1 MMKVLAIVFLLFVSI
16 GTAQDDLTLGKTA
29 MGKKSYDDAIQYFQ
43 KYLVA
48 NSRNIEANFLLGE
61 SYLQKG
67 DLQNAQ
73 TALERTLDFDDEYEP
88 ALVSIIRVYGKLGL
102 WDKAA
107 KKFKEVEK
115 YHKTSTK
122 APIAYGQTFLETDS
136 LDKASIYF
144 SKAKELDP
152 KNVEVY
158 IGLAEV
164 YSRQNVIVLAVEN
177 LRTATQLKPTDP
189 VLWYRLATTILKN
202 RGLNSAQIQ
211 EIIAALQKSIELDPT
226 NDKAIYDAANTMY
239 RTKAYWREA
248 AEFFKKYTDLKKENA
263 EAWEKYAISLYNARA
278 YKEAIPVLEQALKM
292 IATSSEMKIMLAHSY
307 YLAKEYQKS
316 LDLYKGFPVDSL
328 TADEI
333 YRMGYSYYQ
342 IKDTVNS
349 IAFLE
354 RTLKLEKDNSDA
366 IGTLAAIYLTQKK
379 YDKAAGYYEQLL
391 EKDPKNITA
400 LFYAGFSNNVL
411 EKFEIAKGYF
421 KRLIALRPNNMQ
433 SHQYLI
439 GIYSQQDSS
448 DLGRY
453 HSNINIMLADSALK
467 ADPAKAA
474 QHTQTAMSA
483 YRSLALFEWRD
494 KNTTGAIEKLE
505 KAVLYEKE
513 KKDENL
519 HLFLAQMYAV
529 KSGDKELLLDEAK
542 KIKERAC
549 QEYALVLKIN
559 PKNAAA
565 KKESGQMN
573 CGK

>member
-1 MMKVLAIVFLLFVSI
+1 MMKVFAVLIGMLVSI
-16 GTAQDDLTLGKTA
+16 SFAQDDLTLGKEA
-29 MGKKSYDDAIQYFQ
+29 MSKNSYDAAIQYFQ
-43 KYLVA
+43 KYLTA

-61 SYLQKG
+61 TFRLKG

-73 TALERTLDFDDEYEP
+73 TALERALDFDDEYEP

-107 KKFKEVEK
+107 KRFKEVEK

-152 KNVEVY
+152 KNVDAF

-202 RGLNSAQIQ
+202 RGLNAAQIQ
-211 EIIAALQKSIELDPT
+211 ELMAALQKSIELDPT

-248 AEFFKKYTDLKKENA
+248 AEFFKKYTDLKNDNE
-263 EAWEKYAISLYNARA
+263 EAWEQYAISLYNARA
-278 YKEAIPVLEQALKM
+278 YKDAIPVLERALKSNSKS
-292 IATSSEMKIMLAHSY
+292 TEMKQMLAYSY
-307 YLAKEYQKS
+307 YLAKEYQKA
-316 LDLYKGFPVDSL
+316 LDLYKTFHKDSL
-328 TADEI
+328 AVDEI
-333 YRMGYSYYQ
+333 YRMGFSYYQ
-342 IKDTVNS
+342 MKDTVNAIS
-349 IAFLE
+349 YLE
-354 RTLKLEKDNSDA
+354 RTLSLEKDNTDA
-366 IGTLAAIYLTQKK
+366 IGTLAAIFLTQKK
-379 YDKAAGYYEQLL
+379 YERAGGYYQRLL
-391 EKDPKNITA
+391 EKDPKNIVA
-400 LFYAGFSNNVL
+400 LFYAGFSYNVIG
-411 EKFEIAKGYF
+411 KSDTAKGYYH
-421 KRLIALRPNNMQ
+421 RVLELRPNNIQ
-433 SHQYLI
+433 SHQSLVQ
-439 GIYSQQDSS
+439 IYSQQDSS
-448 DLGRY
+448 ERGRY
-453 HSNINIMLADSALK
+453 HANTLIFLADSAMK
-467 ADPAKAA
+467 AEPAKAVQHA
-474 QHTQTAMSA
+474 QTVMSG
-483 YRSLALFEWRD
+483 YRSLALFEYRD
-494 KNTTGAIEKLE
+494 KNIVGAIEQLE
-505 KAVLYEKE
+505 KAVAYEKG

-529 KSGDKELLLDEAK
+529 RSGDKELLLEEAK
-542 KIKERAC
+542 KIKQRAC
-549 QEYALVLKIN
+549 EEYGIVLKLN